1 MEKMIVSDWH
11 FKQYGKEQWH
21 RAFVPGCVHTDLLK
35 NGLIDDPFY
44 EDNEKALQWI
54 DQVDWCYETTFDVS
68 DDRLEKIMT
77 FTFHGLDTYADIY
90 VNGVL
95 VKKTANMFRVYQ
107 LELNEYVTVG
117 KNTLMII
124 FQSPIK
130 TDLPKLEA
138 LGYQLPAAND
148 DSEMGGLGDKK
159 LSVFARKAPFH
170 YGWDWGPRFVTSGI
184 YKPVELT
191 VYEAL
196 DVRDLYL
203 QMDTVEKDIAT
214 GQAEVTMVVEKA
226 GLYTLSLHAES
237 FRYEE
242 TFNLTKGTQTVHLPV
257 SIKQP
262 KRWYTHDLGEPYL
275 YTFTLTVRNEKNLI
289 AHKQMKTGLR
299 KVRLV
304 TEDDANGQ
312 TFYLELNGERLF
324 IKGANHIPNDSFV
337 SEVTDERY
345 QKEIQAALFTG
356 MNMLRV
362 WGGGIYE
369 RDIFYELC
377 DEKGILVWQDFMF
390 ACSMYPGDDAFLA
403 NVKQEAIDQVTRL
416 RHHPSIALWC
426 GNNEMDA
433 AWAHYEEEG
442 GWGWKKP
449 FSHELREKI
458 WADYQIIFHD
468 VLKNVVAERTDVDY
482 WSSSP
487 LAYEVND
494 ASRHALG
501 VKEAG
506 DVHYWDVWHGK
517 QPFHAY
523 GENVGRFMSEYGFQ
537 SFPEKRTVDTFM
549 TEKDYRID
557 SIPMLHH
564 QKNGDGNHLIETYMK
579 EVLPEPKDFESFLY
593 MSQVLQQEAMKQAI
607 EAHRKAMP
615 YCMGTLYWQL
625 NDCWPVAS
633 WSSMDY
639 YGRYKASHYQVK
651 ESFKP
656 QLLVVSE
663 SEGDVIV
670 HGVNDQQALKG
681 ELVVSLQSLAGEML
695 LEDVTTV
702 TLHQQTSTALTVY
715 KKATLLKGMTLSDV
729 VFLVEFKS
737 NEIKEVISNRYYFVS
752 AKDLAITLA
761 PIEVEQVSPYVYRVT
776 SEVFQKAVCLEASV
790 EGHFSE
796 NFFDLLPGEE
806 KDVVFYPG
814 GLHQGVDVWAKG
826 MCSFVK

>member
-1 MEKMIVSDWH
+1 MEKMIVSDWR
-11 FKQYGKEQWH
+11 FKQCGKKEWH
-21 RAFVPGCVHTDLLK
+21 QAFVPGCVHTDLLK
-35 NGLIDDPFY
+35 NGLIDEPFY

-54 DQVDWCYETTFDVS
+54 DQVDWCYETTYNVS
-68 DDRLEKIMT
+68 EDMLEKIMT
-77 FTFHGLDTYADIY
+77 LTFHGLDTYADIY

-95 VKKTANMFRVYQ
+95 VKKTANMFRVYR
-107 LELNEYVTVG
+107 LELNEYVVVG

-159 LSVFARKAPFH
+159 LSAFARKAPFH

-196 DVRDLYL
+196 VVDDLYL
-203 QMDTVEKDIAT
+203 RMTTVEKDVAI
-214 GQAEVTMVVEKA
+214 GEAEVNLTVEKA
-226 GLYTLSLHAES
+226 GLYTLSLHTES

-242 TFNLTKGTQTVHLPV
+242 TFELNRGNQVVHLPV
-257 SIKQP
+257 SIHNP

-275 YTFTLTVRNEKNLI
+275 YTFTLTVRDDKNLI
-289 AHKQMKTGLR
+289 DYKQTTTGLR

-304 TEDDANGQ
+304 TENDADGQ
-312 TFYLELNGERLF
+312 TFYFELNGEPLF

-345 QKEIQAALFTG
+345 QKEIDGALFAG

-390 ACSMYPGDDAFLA
+390 ACSMYPGDEAFLA

-433 AWAHYEEEG
+433 AWAHYEEDG

-458 WADYQIIFHD
+458 WADYQTIFHD
-468 VLKNVVAERTDVDY
+468 LLKHVVAKRTDVDY

-501 VKEAG
+501 VKVAG

-537 SFPEKRTVDTFM
+537 SFPEKRTIESFM

-557 SIPMLHH
+557 SVPMLHH

-579 EVLPEPKDFESFLY
+579 GVLPAPKDFEGFLY

-633 WSSMDY
+633 WSSIDY
-639 YGRYKASHYQVK
+639 FGRYKAVHYQVK
-651 ESFKP
+651 ESYKQ
-656 QLLVVSE
+656 QLLVVSDT
-663 SEGDVIV
+663 GDELVV
-670 HGVNDQQALKG
+670 HGVNDQQALIG
-681 ELVVSLQSLAGEML
+681 ELTVLLKSLTGDV
-695 LEDVTTV
+695 LEKDVLTV
-702 TLHQQTSTALTVY
+702 TMNPKTSTQLAIYNKADLLNGIDLTQVAL
-715 KKATLLKGMTLSDV
+715 V
-729 VFLVEFKS
+729 VQFKS
-737 NEIKEVISNRYYFVS
+737 KGKSGTGNQHYFVS
-752 AKDLAITLA
+752 PKDLALTKA
-761 PIEVEQVSPYVYRVT
+761 PVHVKQVSPYGYRVT
-776 SEVFQKAVCLEASV
+776 SDSFQKAVRLEGSV
-790 EGHFSE
+790 AGHFSE
-796 NFFDLLPGEE
+796 NYFDLFPGEAKE
-806 KDVVFYPG
+806 VIFHPDGAHQNIVVRA
-814 GLHQGVDVWAKG
+814 VG
-826 MCSFVK
+826 MATFIK